1 MSAFSA
7 VTNTMPTP
15 DATKVYLDQHKEL
28 LEVACGAALNAVMAE
43 RADDPLHALAR
54 HLQLHA
60 DANEPR
66 SSTEVQVLGKAR
78 GAAAGGAFAA
88 RVLANQA
95 FAAFR
100 EATTKATT
108 TADVCLR
115 PTASN
120 VAALASAIDAVLSQ
134 VLNECTARIKGGSEY
149 IKLLDKIIMPDVFL
163 VVQEDEHCDTQ
174 KLHPALRNFAPL
186 VEDARLVA
194 VLGNALA
201 DEDTE
206 ARFAD
211 DEMNTIGREIE
222 RRPGCPK
229 CQGALRDKAALV
241 FAAYREAIAERVA
254 LPKLFEA
261 AAEAVVAGGDTFS
274 SIYAS
279 VWRLIDSDLS
289 EKDDMEGCYEYKRA
303 VDECLVDHPNT
314 PLETRMCQGLD
325 DRTDI
330 TELMRKGAR
339 LFLTLHSR
347 SHTRPHPL
355 LLPDPFIAT
364 DSSAPPPTHSPLPSG
379 ARVLVPYGEA
389 VAAIIAHAET
399 KLSFKCGSC
408 KKPTRLK
415 KMSRIIEKSVLRSEH
430 DDSVDMV
437 GDVVRLVEQRH
448 PREKPWDAWAL
459 CMGLGCSRS
468 RRFNFSATCLS
479 QRHPRYVPFKRA
491 GGAHDGGRHQ
501 DEPRRCNPARDHGW
515 RARRPDYRWAA
526 SNGGCVCDREA
537 RRRLTRLQCMISHPA
552 PHASRCPSAPWTSL
566 AP

>member
-1 MSAFSA
+1 MACPLSAAQLREMEDELGAAITFAVRHRPEAPLSA
-7 VTNTMPTP
+7 VAEQLSRHLPAANTSTAVLQAEIVRLQAQVKALTLENQQLKRGSSVQAGPG
-15 DATKVYLDQHKEL
+15 KE
-28 LEVACGAALNAVMAE
+28 
-43 RADDPLHALAR
+43 ADDPLHALAR

-60 DANEPR
+60 DANEPW
-66 SSTEVQVLGKAR
+66 SSTEVQVAGKAR
-78 GAAAGGAFAA
+78 DTAAGAFAA
-88 RVLANQA
+88 RMLANQA

-100 EATTKATT
+100 EATTIAQQF
-108 TADVCLR
+108 DVCLR

-149 IKLLDKIIMPDVFL
+149 IKLLDKITMPDVFL
-163 VVQEDEHCDTQ
+163 IVQEDEHYDTQ

-289 EKDDMEGCYEYKRA
+289 EKDDMEGEGCYEYKRA

-325 DRTDI
+325 NRTDI

-339 LFLTLHSR
+339 LFLTLHSH
-347 SHTRPHPL
+347 SHPRPHPL
-355 LLPDPFIAT
+355 LLPHPCPCIAT
-364 DSSAPPPTHSPLPSG
+364 PDSSAPSPTHSPLPSG

-399 KLSFKCGSC
+399 KLSFKCVSC

-437 GDVVRLVEQRH
+437 GDVVRLVEQRRPH
-448 PREKPWDAWAL
+448 ERPCDAWAL
-459 CMGLGCSRS
+459 CIGLGCSRS
-468 RRFNFSATCLS
+468 HQFMCS
-479 QRHPRYVPFKRA
+479 QRLF
-491 GGAHDGGRHQ
+491 
-501 DEPRRCNPARDHGW
+501 
-515 RARRPDYRWAA
+515 
-526 SNGGCVCDREA
+526 
-537 RRRLTRLQCMISHPA
+537 
-552 PHASRCPSAPWTSL
+552 
-566 AP
+566 